1 MKTKQ
6 FTQLCVWPGTVV
18 GKDQTKEFEKF
29 MKKEFKSRVK
39 YETEV
44 VLKNGRNDLLFY
56 IHTDD
61 INKFAVPRLSYGIR
75 WWEDVLGNGNGKDYP
90 KTILSQ
96 YPKTW

>member
-1 MKTKQ
+1 MKTKK
-6 FTQLCVWPGTVV
+6 FEQLCVWPATIV
-18 GKDQTKEFEKF
+18 GKDQIKEFEKF

-90 KTILSQ
+90 GTILNQ